1 MAGMIRRAFRVPIG
15 ALLSLGFLA
24 GPIVQ
29 AQPQAGAPAQLIGLW
44 RGTSIC
50 TDRVAAPACR
60 DETVV
65 YEFTAGSQPGTVH
78 WLADKVVD
86 GERQTMGELDLA
98 YDATEACWNA
108 EFSSPRTRI
117 VWRLKVDGT
126 QLSGTGRQLPGDET
140 VRKVELTKQ

>member
-1 MAGMIRRAFRVPIG
+1 MILFG
-15 ALLSLGFLA
+15 LGFLVLA
-24 GPIVQ
+24 GPIMQ
-29 AQPQAGAPAQLIGLW
+29 AQLEAVQPAQLIGLW
-44 RGTSIC
+44 RGTSTC

-98 YDATEACWNA
+98 FDAAEACWKA
-108 EFSSPRTRI
+108 EFSSPRAKM

-126 QLSGTGRQLPGDET
+126 KLSGTGRQLPGNET
-140 VRKVELTKQ
+140 VRKVELVKP

>member
-1 MAGMIRRAFRVPIG
+1 MIRRRVRAPIG
-15 ALLSLGFLA
+15 ALLGLIFLA

-60 DETVV
+60 DEAVV
-65 YEFTAGSQPGTVH
+65 YELTAGSQPGTVH

-86 GERQTMGELDLA
+86 GKRQTMGELDLA
-98 YDATEACWNA
+98 YDAIEGCWKA
-108 EFSSPRTRI
+108 EFSSPRTKM

-126 QLSGTGRQLPGDET
+126 QLSGTGRQLPGNET